1 MTTEDVGGERPSE
14 LSGEKLA
21 PTPAEIDAV
30 LVAARVLVAVSAGSV
45 AAVEDR
51 VALPQLRVLVMIA
64 SRGPQNLHSVAEGL
78 GVHPSNATR
87 ACDKLVEA
95 HLLHRS
101 DDPADRRNL
110 ILRLTESGR
119 QLVHTMMENRRVAI
133 AAILAKMRVQHRSS
147 LVAPLRAF
155 AEAAG
160 ETPEGQ
166 LWALGWTTTNASS
179 TYQDHRHNSGPGMFP
194 LIGG

>member
-1 MTTEDVGGERPSE
+1 MRPTHHAEDAARPCDE
-14 LSGEKLA
+14 Q
-21 PTPAEIDAV
+21 IDAV
-30 LVAARVLVAVSAGSV
+30 LVACRALVAVAAQSV